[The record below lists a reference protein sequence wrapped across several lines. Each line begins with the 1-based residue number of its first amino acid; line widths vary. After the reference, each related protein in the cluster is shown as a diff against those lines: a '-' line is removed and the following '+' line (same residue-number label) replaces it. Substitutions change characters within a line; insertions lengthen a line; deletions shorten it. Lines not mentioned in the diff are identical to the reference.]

1 MDTITITDRNFIKEV
16 LESQVPVLLDFWAPW
31 CGSCRTAAPVLDEI
45 AEEQNVKVG
54 KVNVHEY
61 PVLAAE
67 LDVMGIPSLIV
78 FKGGKIVNKFVGVQP
93 KQRIVQML

>member
-16 LESQVPVLLDFWAPW
+16 FESQVPVLLDFWAPW
-31 CGSCRTAAPVLDEI
+31 CGSCRTVAPVLDEI
-45 AEEQNVKVG
+45 AKEQNVKIG

-61 PVLAAE
+61 PALAAE

-78 FKGGKIVNKFVGVQP
+78 FKGGKIVSKFVGVQP
-93 KQRIVQML
+93 KQRILQML